1 MKKSSLLKRAFFVA
15 FKSKSLSKLFM
26 NKYNKSMFKR
36 FVHYYKN
43 HKLILFLDMTAAF
56 LIAVTG
62 IAYPIITR
70 VMLSD
75 WIPNKNLN
83 LIIIGGASLVAIYL
97 VRMGLRYFV
106 QYYGHVMGVHM
117 QGEMRTDLFNKLQ
130 TLPYSYFD
138 NHETG
143 VIMSTMT
150 NDLFDISELAHHGP
164 ENLFIASF
172 TAIGAITY
180 LMFIDWILGLVLL
193 GVIPIIFLLT
203 WVFRRKFR
211 TDMRNSKKAIAN
223 INARLES
230 SISGIRVT
238 KAFTN
243 EEIERERFEETNKD
257 YIKARTNV
265 FSSMGKYFAISQFV
279 TDFFNVLVLVLGG
292 FFLLRK
298 INDFN
303 PADYSALIIS
313 VSLFINPINQL
324 IMFMEQFESAS
335 AGFARFIALID
346 EKSEIIY
353 NGKSEFDTV
362 QGDLIF
368 DHVSFHYVENNEVL
382 DDVSFHLEAGKT
394 LALVGP
400 SGGGKTTIC
409 HLIPRFYFL
418 EHGHIYIDNI
428 DISDYTLRSLREKIG
443 IVQQDVF
450 LFGGT
455 IKDNILY
462 GRPNATDEE
471 VMEAARKANIL
482 DFINSLPN
490 GWNTEIGERGVRLSG
505 GQKQRLSIARLFLKN
520 PPILI
525 LDEAT
530 SALDNTTEMLIQR
543 SLQELAKGRTCL
555 IVAHRLSTIK
565 NADEIAVVSKGKIME
580 KGSHDELMKLHGIY
594 SDLYRLQFKNSDE
607 AIANI
612 DIG

>member
-1 MKKSSLLKRAFFVA
+1 
-15 FKSKSLSKLFM
+15 
-26 NKYNKSMFKR
+26 MFKR

-43 HKLILFLDMTAAF
+43 HKLILVLDMLAAF
-56 LIAVTG
+56 LIAATG

-70 VMLSD
+70 MMLNE
-75 WIPNKNLN
+75 WIPNEELKS
-83 LIIIGGASLVAIYL
+83 IIIGGVSLITIYL
-97 VRMGLRYFV
+97 IRMGLRYFV

-180 LMFIDWILGLVLL
+180 LMIIDWILGLILL
-193 GVIPIIFLLT
+193 GVIPILVFVT
-203 WVFRRKFR
+203 WFFRRKFR
-211 TDMRNSKKAIAN
+211 DSMRRSKKAIAN
-223 INARLES
+223 INSRLES

-243 EEIERERFEETNKD
+243 EEIEKERFEETNKD
-257 YIKARTNV
+257 YISARTEV
-265 FSSMGKYFAISQFV
+265 FSSMGKYFAVSQFV
-279 TDFFNVLVLVLGG
+279 TDFFNVLVLVVGGIFLYKGIGG
-292 FFLLRK
+292 F
-298 INDFN
+298 NYG
-303 PADYSALIIS
+303 DYSAFIVS
-313 VSLFINPINQL
+313 VGLFIAPINQL

-335 AGFARFIALID
+335 AGFARFLTLLD
-346 EKSEIIY
+346 EKSETTY
-353 NGKSEFDTV
+353 NGQSEFAKV
-362 QGDLIF
+362 EGDLVF
-368 DHVSFHYVENNEVL
+368 DHVSFHYETSNEVL
-382 DDVSFHLEAGKT
+382 DDVSFHLEPGKT

-418 EHGHIYIDNI
+418 EEGHIYIDNV

-462 GRPNATDEE
+462 GKPNASDEE
-471 VMEAARKANIL
+471 VLEAAKRANIL
-482 DFINSLPN
+482 DFINTLPK
-490 GWNTEIGERGVRLSG
+490 GWDTEIGERGVRLSG

-530 SALDNTTEMLIQR
+530 SALDNTTEMLIQK

-565 NADEIAVVSKGKIME
+565 NADEIAVISKGKIME
-580 KGSHDELMKLHGIY
+580 MGTHEDLLKLKGIY
-594 SDLYRLQFKNSDE
+594 ADLYRLQFKNSDE
-607 AIANI
+607 NIANI

>member
-1 MKKSSLLKRAFFVA
+1 
-15 FKSKSLSKLFM
+15 
-26 NKYNKSMFKR
+26 MFKR

-70 VMLSD
+70 VMLND
-75 WIPNKNLN
+75 WIPNNDLN
-83 LIIIGGASLVAIYL
+83 LIIIGGVSLVAIYL

-203 WVFRRKFR
+203 WIFRRKFR

-243 EEIERERFEETNKD
+243 EEIERDRFEETNKD

-292 FFLLRK
+292 FFLLK
-298 INDFN
+298 GINGFN

-335 AGFARFIALID
+335 AGFARFITLID

-353 NGKSEFDTV
+353 NGDSEFASV
-362 QGDLIF
+362 EGDLIF

-450 LFGGT
+450 LFGGS

-462 GRPNATDEE
+462 GKPSATDEE

-482 DFINSLPN
+482 EFINSLPN
-490 GWNTEIGERGVRLSG
+490 GWDTEIGERGVRLSG

-530 SALDNTTEMLIQR
+530 SALDNTTEMLIQK
-543 SLQELAKGRTCL
+543 SLRELAKGRTCL

-580 KGSHDELMKLHGIY
+580 KGTHDELMKLNGIY
-594 SDLYRLQFKNSDE
+594 SNLYRLQFKNSDE
-607 AIANI
+607 TIANI

>member
-1 MKKSSLLKRAFFVA
+1 
-15 FKSKSLSKLFM
+15 
-26 NKYNKSMFKR
+26 MFRR
-36 FVHYYKN
+36 FIHYYKN
-43 HKLILFLDMTAAF
+43 HKLILTLDMLAAF

-62 IAYPIITR
+62 IGYPIITR
-70 VMLSD
+70 IMLNE
-75 WIPNKNLN
+75 WIPANNLN
-83 LIIIGGASLVAIYL
+83 NIIIGGVALVAIYL

-117 QGEMRTDLFNKLQ
+117 QGEMRTDLFDKLQ

-143 VIMSTMT
+143 IIMSTMT

-180 LMFIDWILGLVLL
+180 LMFIDWILGLILL
-193 GVIPIIFLLT
+193 GVIPILFLLT

-211 TDMRNSKKAIAN
+211 DSMRRSKKAIAS

-243 EEIERERFEETNKD
+243 EEIEKERFEDANKD
-257 YIKARTNV
+257 YISARRDV
-265 FSSMGKYFAISQFV
+265 FSSMGKYFAVSQFV
-279 TDFFNVLVLVLGG
+279 TDFFNVLILVVGGIFLYKGIGG
-292 FFLLRK
+292 F
-298 INDFN
+298 NYG
-303 PADYSALIIS
+303 DYSAFIVS
-313 VSLFINPINQL
+313 VGLFISPINQL

-346 EKSEIIY
+346 EKSETIY
-353 NGKSEFDTV
+353 NGANECEKVE
-362 QGDLIF
+362 GDLVF
-368 DHVSFHYVENNEVL
+368 DHVSFHYQENNEVL

-418 EHGHIYIDNI
+418 EEGHIYIDNI

-450 LFGGT
+450 LFGGS

-462 GRPNATDEE
+462 GRPDATDEE
-471 VMEAARKANIL
+471 VIEAAKKANIL
-482 DFINSLPN
+482 DFINTLPN

-543 SLQELAKGRTCL
+543 SLKELAKGRTCL

-580 KGSHDELMKLHGIY
+580 KGTHEELMKLNGIY

-607 AIANI
+607 TIANI

>member
-1 MKKSSLLKRAFFVA
+1 
-15 FKSKSLSKLFM
+15 
-26 NKYNKSMFKR
+26 MFKR
-36 FVHYYKN
+36 FIHYYKN

-62 IAYPIITR
+62 IAYPVITR
-70 VMLSD
+70 MMLND
-75 WIPNKNLN
+75 WILNNNLN
-83 LIIIGGASLVAIYL
+83 LIIIGGVSLVAIYL

-335 AGFARFIALID
+335 AGFARFITLID

-462 GRPNATDEE
+462 GRPSATDEE

-482 DFINSLPN
+482 DFINTLPN
-490 GWNTEIGERGVRLSG
+490 GWDTEIGERGVRLSG

-580 KGSHDELMKLHGIY
+580 KGSHDELMKLNGIY

>member
-1 MKKSSLLKRAFFVA
+1 
-15 FKSKSLSKLFM
+15 
-26 NKYNKSMFKR
+26 MFKR

-75 WIPNKNLN
+75 WIPNNDLK

-243 EEIERERFEETNKD
+243 EEIERDRFEETNKD

-292 FFLLRK
+292 FFLLRG
-298 INDFN
+298 INGFN

-462 GRPNATDEE
+462 GRPSATDEE

-490 GWNTEIGERGVRLSG
+490 GWDTEIGERGVRLSG

-580 KGSHDELMKLHGIY
+580 KGTHDELMKLKGIY

-607 AIANI
+607 VIANI
-612 DIG
+612 DID

>member
-1 MKKSSLLKRAFFVA
+1 
-15 FKSKSLSKLFM
+15 
-26 NKYNKSMFKR
+26 MFKR

-43 HKLILFLDMTAAF
+43 HKLILTLDMIAAF

-62 IAYPIITR
+62 IGYPIITR
-70 VMLSD
+70 IMLNE
-75 WIPNKNLN
+75 WIPSGEIKY
-83 LIIIGGASLVAIYL
+83 IIIGGSSLVAIYL

-106 QYYGHVMGVHM
+106 QYYGHIMGVHM

-130 TLPYSYFD
+130 KLPYSYFD

-143 VIMSTMT
+143 IIMSTMT

-164 ENLFIASF
+164 ENLFVASF
-172 TAIGAITY
+172 TAIGAFTY
-180 LMFIDWILGLVLL
+180 LMFIDWILGLILL
-193 GVIPIIFLLT
+193 AAIPIIFFLT
-203 WVFRRKFR
+203 WFFRRRFR
-211 TDMRNSKKAIAN
+211 SAMRRSKKAIAS

-243 EEIERERFEETNKD
+243 EETERKRFEEANQE
-257 YIKARTNV
+257 YIEARTQV
-265 FSSMGKYFAISQFV
+265 FSSMGKYFAVSQFV
-279 TDFFNVLVLVLGG
+279 TDFFNVLILVAGGIFLYKGIGG
-292 FFLLRK
+292 F
-298 INDFN
+298 NYG
-303 PADYSALIIS
+303 DYSAFIVS
-313 VSLFINPINQL
+313 VSLFINPINTL

-346 EKSEIIY
+346 EKEETIY
-353 NGKSEFDTV
+353 NGSKECSQVE
-362 QGDLIF
+362 GDIIF
-368 DHVSFHYVENNEVL
+368 DHVSFSYVDTNEVL
-382 DDVSFHLEAGKT
+382 DDVSFHLEKGKT

-418 EHGHIYIDNI
+418 EKGHIYIDNI
-428 DISDYTLRSLREKIG
+428 DIGEYTLNSLREKIG

-455 IKDNILY
+455 IKDNIAY

-471 VMEAARKANIL
+471 IYEAANRANIT

-490 GWNTEIGERGVRLSG
+490 GWDTEIGERGVRLSG

-530 SALDNTTEMLIQR
+530 SALDNTTEMLIQK

-555 IVAHRLSTIK
+555 VVAHRLSTIK
-565 NADEIAVVSKGKIME
+565 NADEIAVISRGKIIEMGNHDVLIK
-580 KGSHDELMKLHGIY
+580 KGGVY
-594 SDLYRLQFKNSDE
+594 ADLYRLQFKNTDT
-607 AIANI
+607 IIN
-612 DIG
+612 DIEIG

>member
-1 MKKSSLLKRAFFVA
+1 M
-15 FKSKSLSKLFM
+15 
-26 NKYNKSMFKR
+26 
-36 FVHYYKN
+36 
-43 HKLILFLDMTAAF
+43 IAAF

-62 IAYPIITR
+62 VAYPIITR
-70 VMLSD
+70 EMLSKWVPD
-75 WIPNKNLN
+75 ENVKY
-83 LIIIGGASLVAIYL
+83 IIIGGAVLLGIYL
-97 VRMGLRYFV
+97 VRMGLRFFV
-106 QYYGHVMGVHM
+106 QYFGHVMGVRM
-117 QGEMRTDLFNKLQ
+117 QGEMRSDLFNKLQ
-130 TLPYSYFD
+130 KLPYSYFD

-164 ENLFIASF
+164 ENLLVATF
-172 TAIGAITY
+172 TAVGAITY
-180 LMFIDWILGLVLL
+180 LMIIDWILGLILL
-193 GVIPIIFLLT
+193 GLVPLLFFVT
-203 WVFRRKFR
+203 WFFRRKFR
-211 TDMRNSKKAIAN
+211 AAMRRSKKAIAG

-243 EEIERERFEETNKD
+243 EETERARFEEANQE
-257 YIKARTNV
+257 YIEARREV
-265 FSSMGKYFAISQFV
+265 FGSMGKYFAVSQFI
-279 TDFFNVLVLVLGG
+279 TDFFNVLVLVAGG
-292 FFLLRK
+292 IFLYK
-298 INDFN
+298 GIGDFDL
-303 PADYSALIIS
+303 PDYSAFIVS
-313 VSLFINPINQL
+313 VGLFINPITTL

-335 AGFARFIALID
+335 AGFARFIALLD
-346 EKSEIIY
+346 EPEETIH
-353 NGKSEFDTV
+353 NGEKICPNLE
-362 QGDLIF
+362 GDIVF
-368 DHVSFHYVENNEVL
+368 DHVYFHYDGSDEVL
-382 DDVSFHLEAGKT
+382 EDVSFHLEKGKT

-418 EHGHIYIDNI
+418 EKGNIYIDNI
-428 DISDYTLRSLREKIG
+428 DIGEYTLNSLREKIG

-455 IKDNILY
+455 VKDNIKY
-462 GRPNATDEE
+462 GRANATDEE
-471 VMEAARKANIL
+471 IKEAARRANIL
-482 DFINSLPN
+482 EFIDSLPN
-490 GWNTEIGERGVRLSG
+490 GWDTEIGERGVRLSG

-543 SLQELAKGRTCL
+543 SLNELAKGRTCL

-565 NADEIAVVSKGKIME
+565 NADEIAVISQGKIME
-580 KGSHDELMKLHGIY
+580 MGKHDELLKQNGIY
-594 SDLYRLQFKNSDE
+594 ADLYRLQFKNSDE

>member
-1 MKKSSLLKRAFFVA
+1 
-15 FKSKSLSKLFM
+15 M

-36 FVHYYKN
+36 FIHYYKN

-75 WIPNKNLN
+75 WIPNNNLN

-193 GVIPIIFLLT
+193 AVIPIIFLLT
-203 WVFRRKFR
+203 WVFRRKFK

-243 EEIERERFEETNKD
+243 EVIERDRFEETNKD

-292 FFLLRK
+292 FFLLK
-298 INDFN
+298 GINGFN

-443 IVQQDVF
+443 IVQQNVF

-462 GRPNATDEE
+462 GRPTATDEE

-580 KGSHDELMKLHGIY
+580 KGSHDELMKLNGIY

-612 DIG
+612 DIT

>member
-1 MKKSSLLKRAFFVA
+1 
-15 FKSKSLSKLFM
+15 
-26 NKYNKSMFKR
+26 MFKR
-36 FVHYYKN
+36 FIHYYHN
-43 HKLILFLDMTAAF
+43 HKLILTLDLFASF

-62 IAYPIITR
+62 IGYPFITR
-70 VMLSD
+70 IMLNE
-75 WIPNKNLN
+75 WIPNGDMKY
-83 LIIIGGASLVAIYL
+83 IIIGGASLVGIYL

-106 QYYGHVMGVHM
+106 QYYGHVMGVRM

-130 TLPYSYFD
+130 KLPYSYFD

-150 NDLFDISELAHHGP
+150 NDLFEISELAHHGP

-172 TAIGAITY
+172 TAIGAFTY
-180 LMFIDWILGLVLL
+180 LMFIDWLLGLILL
-193 GVIPIIFLLT
+193 AAIPILFFLT
-203 WVFRRKFR
+203 WFFRRRFR
-211 TDMRNSKKAIAN
+211 SAMRRSKKAIAS

-230 SISGIRVT
+230 SISGVRVT

-243 EEIERERFEETNKD
+243 EEIEKERFEAANQE
-257 YIKARTNV
+257 YIAARREV
-265 FSSMGKYFAISQFV
+265 FSHMGKYFAVSQFV
-279 TDFFNVLVLVLGG
+279 TDFFNVLILVVGGIFLYQGIGG
-292 FFLLRK
+292 F
-298 INDFN
+298 NYG
-303 PADYSALIIS
+303 DYSAFIVS
-313 VSLFINPINQL
+313 VGLFINPINQL

-335 AGFARFIALID
+335 AGFARFISLLD
-346 EKSEIIY
+346 EDEETVY
-353 NGKSEFDTV
+353 NGNKECETV
-362 QGDLIF
+362 SGDLRF
-368 DHVSFHYVENNEVL
+368 EHVSFHYVESNEVL
-382 DDVSFHLEAGKT
+382 DDVSFHLEKGKT

-418 EHGHIYIDNI
+418 EQGHIYIDNI
-428 DISDYTLRSLREKIG
+428 DIGEYTLNSLREKIG

-450 LFGGT
+450 LFGGS
-455 IKDNILY
+455 IKQNIAY
-462 GRPNATDEE
+462 GKPSASDEE
-471 VMEAARKANIL
+471 ILEAAKKANII

-490 GWNTEIGERGVRLSG
+490 GWDTEIGERGVRLSG

-543 SLQELAKGRTCL
+543 SLNELAKGRTCL

-565 NADEIAVVSKGKIME
+565 NADEIAVISKGKIME
-580 KGSHDELMKLHGIY
+580 MGRHDELIKLNGIY
-594 SDLYRLQFKNSDE
+594 ADLYKLQFKNNDVV
-607 AIANI
+607 INDI

>member
-1 MKKSSLLKRAFFVA
+1 
-15 FKSKSLSKLFM
+15 
-26 NKYNKSMFKR
+26 MFRR

-43 HKLILFLDMTAAF
+43 HKLILTLDMLAAF

-62 IAYPIITR
+62 IGYPIITR
-70 VMLSD
+70 IMLNT
-75 WIPNKNLN
+75 WIPEDNLQM
-83 LIIIGGASLVAIYL
+83 IIIGGAILVGIY
-97 VRMGLRYFV
+97 VARMGLRYFV
-106 QYYGHVMGVHM
+106 QYYGHIMGVHM
-117 QGEMRTDLFNKLQ
+117 QGEMRSDLFDKLQ

-172 TAIGAITY
+172 TAIGAFTY
-180 LMFIDWILGLVLL
+180 LMIIDWVLGLILL
-193 GVIPIIFLLT
+193 GVIPILFLLT
-203 WVFRRKFR
+203 WFFRRKFR
-211 TDMRNSKKAIAN
+211 NAMRRSKKAIAG

-243 EEIERERFEETNKD
+243 EGIEKERFEEANRD
-257 YIKARTNV
+257 YIAARTEV
-265 FSSMGKYFAISQFV
+265 FSSMGKYFAVSQFV
-279 TDFFNVLVLVLGG
+279 TDFFNVVILVVGG
-292 FFLLRK
+292 IFLYK
-298 INDFN
+298 GISGFN
-303 PADYSALIIS
+303 YGDYSAFIVS
-313 VSLFINPINQL
+313 VGLFINPINQL

-335 AGFARFIALID
+335 AGFARFINLID
-346 EKSEIIY
+346 EKSETIY
-353 NGKSEFDTV
+353 NGEKTCEQVS
-362 QGDLIF
+362 GDIIF
-368 DHVSFHYVENNEVL
+368 DHVSFHYEESNEVL
-382 DDVSFHLEAGKT
+382 DDVSFHLEKGKT

-418 EHGHIYIDNI
+418 EEGHIYIDNI

-450 LFGGT
+450 LFGGS
-455 IKDNILY
+455 IKNNILY
-462 GRPNATDEE
+462 GKPSATDEE
-471 VMEAARKANIL
+471 IVEAARKANIL
-482 DFINSLPN
+482 DFINTLPH
-490 GWNTEIGERGVRLSG
+490 GMDTEIGERGVRLSG

-530 SALDNTTEMLIQR
+530 SALDNTTEMLIQK

-565 NADEIAVVSKGKIME
+565 NADEIAVISKGKIME
-580 KGSHDELMKLHGIY
+580 KGNHDDLLKLNGIY
-594 SDLYRLQFKNSDE
+594 AELYRSQFKNSDDE
-607 AIANI
+607 IARQI

>member
-1 MKKSSLLKRAFFVA
+1 
-15 FKSKSLSKLFM
+15 
-26 NKYNKSMFKR
+26 MFKR

-43 HKLILFLDMTAAF
+43 HKLILTLDMIAAF

-62 IAYPIITR
+62 IGYPIITR
-70 VMLSD
+70 IMLNE
-75 WIPNKNLN
+75 WIPSGEIKY
-83 LIIIGGASLVAIYL
+83 IILGGSSLVAIYL

-106 QYYGHVMGVHM
+106 QYYGHIMGVHM

-130 TLPYSYFD
+130 KLPYSYFD

-164 ENLFIASF
+164 ENLFVASF
-172 TAIGAITY
+172 TAIGAFTY
-180 LMFIDWILGLVLL
+180 LMFIDWILGLILL
-193 GVIPIIFLLT
+193 AAIPIIFFLT
-203 WVFRRKFR
+203 WFFRRKFR
-211 TDMRNSKKAIAN
+211 SAMRRSKKAIAG

-243 EEIERERFEETNKD
+243 EETERKRFEEANQE
-257 YIKARTNV
+257 YIEARTQV
-265 FSSMGKYFAISQFV
+265 FSSMGKYFAVSQFV
-279 TDFFNVLVLVLGG
+279 TDFFNVLILVAGGIFLYKGIGG
-292 FFLLRK
+292 F
-298 INDFN
+298 NYG
-303 PADYSALIIS
+303 DYRAVIVS
-313 VSLFINPINQL
+313 VSLFINPINTL

-346 EKSEIIY
+346 EKEETIY
-353 NGKSEFDTV
+353 NGNKECLQV
-362 QGDLIF
+362 EGDIVF
-368 DHVSFHYVENNEVL
+368 DHVYFSYESTNEVL
-382 DDVSFHLEAGKT
+382 DDVSFHLEKGKT
-394 LALVGP
+394 LAFVGP

-418 EHGHIYIDNI
+418 EKGHIYIDNV
-428 DISDYTLRSLREKIG
+428 DIGDYTLNSLREKIG

-455 IKDNILY
+455 IKDNIAY
-462 GRPNATDEE
+462 GRPDATDEE
-471 VMEAARKANIL
+471 ILEAAKRANIL
-482 DFINSLPN
+482 DFINTLPN
-490 GWNTEIGERGVRLSG
+490 GWDTEIGERGVRLSG

-530 SALDNTTEMLIQR
+530 SALDNTTEMLIQK

-565 NADEIAVVSKGKIME
+565 NADEIAVISKGNIIEMGNHDALIK
-580 KGSHDELMKLHGIY
+580 KGGVY
-594 SDLYRLQFKNSDE
+594 ADLYRLQFKNTDT
-607 AIANI
+607 IIN
-612 DIG
+612 DIEIG